1 MGSKG
6 SPLAGSRGSAPGL
19 PRFRRPEALAIAAG
33 ALVATALPPFHL
45 LFFVPVG
52 FALLLR
58 LIDGVGPGRAAWR
71 GFLFGWAYHC
81 VGLLWITNA
90 ILVRADTFWW
100 FVPFATPSLSVV
112 LAPFAA
118 VPAAAAVLV
127 RRGLPRLLVL
137 AGLWTL
143 CELVREVLFTGF
155 PWNPLGSVWELDDRF
170 GDAMIQPA
178 SLVGVAGLTC
188 ATVFVAGSV
197 AAGRRAVAGAVVLLL
212 AWGASGFARLGQ
224 RSPPAPGLDVVL
236 VQGNVAETEK
246 LGRQDPATIF
256 RRYLDLTHRGVLE
269 AGATPSVVAW
279 PETASPY
286 TIEGDPPALDA
297 IAAAARPAAASFVGA
312 IRFGPPGLNNGGRPR
327 NTMIAID
334 AAGREVGAYDK
345 SHLVPW
351 GEYTPSVFPIQVVP
365 GGGLEAG
372 TGPATLHVEDV
383 PPVAPLI
390 CYEAIF
396 SGEVIKRGDR
406 PAWILNITN
415 DGWYADSAGPRQH
428 LEAARMRAV
437 EEGLPL
443 ARAANTGISA
453 VFDARGHE
461 TGRLAYG
468 ITGVLVRALPGA
480 LPPTL
485 FSRFGNLLPLLLGV
499 VVAGLGLFWG
509 RNVIRKP
516 V

>member
-1 MGSKG
+1 MLGG
-6 SPLAGSRGSAPGL
+6 
-19 PRFRRPEALAIAAG
+19 ALTAAG
-33 ALVATALPPFHL
+33 LPPFHL
-45 LFFVPVG
+45 LPLVPVG
-52 FALLLR
+52 FALLLHG
-58 LIDGVGPGRAAWR
+58 IGTAAGPGRAAWR

-90 ILVRADTFWW
+90 ILVRADVFWW

-118 VPAAAAVLV
+118 IPAAVARLV
-127 RRGLPRLLVL
+127 WPGLGRPGLGRPGLGRLLVL
-137 AGLWTL
+137 AGTWTL
-143 CELVREVLFTGF
+143 AELVREVLFTGF
-155 PWNPLGSVWELDDRF
+155 PWNPLGSVWEFDDRF

-178 SLVGVAGLTC
+178 SLIGVAGLTC

-197 AAGRRAVAGAVVLLL
+197 ACGRRAMIAGAVLLL
-212 AWGASGFARLGQ
+212 AWGSYGFEHLERRRPAPPGFA
-224 RSPPAPGLDVVL
+224 VVL
-236 VQGNVAETEK
+236 VQGNVSESEK
-246 LGRQDPATIF
+246 LAGGDPPTIF

-269 AGATPSVVAW
+269 AGDAPSVVAW

-286 TIEGDPPALDA
+286 TVENDPPALA
-297 IAAAARPAAASFVGA
+297 IIAAAARPARASFVGA
-312 IRFGPPGLNNGGRPR
+312 IRFGPTGRPR

-372 TGPATLHVEDV
+372 TGPTTMHVAGV
-383 PPVAPLI
+383 PPLAPLI

-396 SGEVIKRGDR
+396 SGEVVKRGDR

-453 VFDARGHE
+453 VFDAYGHE
-461 TGRLAYG
+461 TGRIAYG
-468 ITGVLVRALPGA
+468 VTDVLVRPLPGA

-485 FSRFGNLLPLLLGV
+485 FSRWGNLVPLLLGV
-499 VVAGLGLFWG
+499 AVTTMGLFWRG
-509 RNVIRKP
+509 NLTRKR